1 MRIWRWLALAMVGVG
16 LAAGSVAASA
26 QEYPSR
32 VITVVVPF
40 AAGGPGDTIGRLLAK
55 TMEAKLGQPI
65 VIENVLGAGG
75 TIGTARVAKASPD
88 GYTLLLGHTGQA
100 TSVSLYRKLPY
111 DPVEDFAT
119 IGLVTDVPMTLVGKP
134 GFAPNTLQ
142 EAVALIRQQ
151 GDKIV
156 FAHNGPGSVAHL
168 CGLMFMR
175 ATKTKMTM
183 VAYKGGGQVINDLI
197 GGHIDFYC
205 DPATGTTPYIQAKRI
220 KAYAITGKTRLSTL
234 PDLPT
239 TAEAGFPG
247 IAVTTWY
254 GLYAP
259 KGTPQPVVDKLVMAL
274 QAALAD
280 SFLID
285 WLTNQLS
292 TAPVPRE
299 RPTPAAHLAHLK
311 AEVAS
316 WATILKEAGVGP
328 E

>member
-1 MRIWRWLALAMVGVG
+1 MPVWRWLALGIAGVG
-16 LAAGSVAASA
+16 LVAASVAASA
-26 QEYPSR
+26 QEYPNR
-32 VITVVVPF
+32 VITLVVPF

-55 TMEAKLGQPI
+55 VMEASLGQTI
-65 VIENVLGAGG
+65 VVENVLGAGG

-88 GYTLLLGHTGQA
+88 GYTILLGHTGQA
-100 TSVSLYRKLPY
+100 TSVSLYKKLPY
-111 DPVEDFAT
+111 DPVEDFAA

-142 EAVALIRQQ
+142 EAVSLIRAQ
-151 GDKIV
+151 GDKIT

-168 CGLMFMR
+168 CGLMFMS
-175 ATKTKMTM
+175 ATKTRMSL
-183 VAYKGGGQVINDLI
+183 VAYRGGGQVVNDLV

-220 KAYAITGKTRLSTL
+220 KAYAVTGKTRLPML

-259 KGTPQPVVDKLVMAL
+259 KGTPQSVVNKLVAAL
-274 QAALAD
+274 QAALKD
-280 SFLID
+280 RFVID
-285 WLTNQLS
+285 WFTQLS
-292 TAPVPRE
+292 TVPVPQE
-299 RPTPAAHLAHLK
+299 RATPAALLSHLK

-316 WATILKEAGVGP
+316 WAAILKEAGVVP